1 MAFTG
6 YLPQPELDALYQAAF
21 HTGLANP
28 MMLGSLLMG
37 MNPFFA
43 ATLQN
48 VALPAP
54 AQLLTTL
61 QRLNTTERLTDGS
74 VPLQQWLANAV
85 KLAGP
90 VEDAQLFARALTKV
104 TQQATGAPSIPNV
117 ATLPERKERIIHQDD
132 MVPFSFFAGGL
143 AAGQAVAHLRV
154 PRYDSGAATLLPSG
168 GPYLNIGTAW
178 LITPELAVTNHHVV
192 NARHPNEPE
201 SSQADLTLQAAHALL
216 YFDFDDPAMLP
227 SPVGVAKLE
236 ALDAT
241 LDYAILR
248 LAQRQPPSRRPLR
261 VKTAA
266 IPDRAPVN
274 IIQHPQGGPK
284 RVACRNNLVTAASP
298 TELRYFTDTE
308 AGSSGAPVFDDTW
321 HVVALH
327 RASVDV
333 TNVSFQGKS
342 TAWVNL
348 GTPLGAIFQDLQQRT
363 PMLWQELQAAQ
374 AT

>member
-1 MAFTG
+1 MAFHG
-6 YLPQPELDALYQAAF
+6 YLSQPELDALYDAAF
-21 HTGLANP
+21 RTGLANP
-28 MMLGSLLMG
+28 MMLASLLTG

-48 VALPAP
+48 VMLPPP

-90 VEDAQLFARALTKV
+90 VEDAQPFARALTKV
-104 TQQATGAPSIPNV
+104 TQQATGVPSIPNV
-117 ATLPERKERIIHQDD
+117 ATLPERKERIVHQDD

-154 PRYDSGAATLLPSG
+154 PRYEAGAATMLPAG
-168 GPYLNIGTAW
+168 GPYLNVGTAW

-192 NARHPNEPE
+192 NARHPNEPQA
-201 SSQADLTLQAAHALL
+201 SQTDLTLQASHALL

-236 ALDAT
+236 ALDAA

-248 LAQRQPPSRRPLR
+248 LAQSQPPSRRPLR

-266 IPDRAPVN
+266 IPDRRRSTSSTSTRSRS
-274 IIQHPQGGPK
+274 K
-284 RVACRNNLVTAASP
+284 RVALAATTSSP
-298 TELRYFTDTE
+298 PRRPRSCATSRITE
-308 AGSSGAPVFDDTW
+308 AGSSGAPFFDARGVW
-321 HVVALH
+321 W
-327 RASVDV
+327 R
-333 TNVSFQGKS
+333 S
-342 TAWVNL
+342 TGPRSMSPA
-348 GTPLGAIFQDLQQRT
+348 
-363 PMLWQELQAAQ
+363 
-374 AT
+374 

>member
-1 MAFTG
+1 MTFTG
-6 YLPQPELDALYQAAF
+6 YLSQTELDALYDAAF
-21 HTGLANP
+21 RTGLANP
-28 MMLGSLLMG
+28 MMLGSLLTG

-90 VEDAQLFARALTKV
+90 VEDAQPFARALTKV

-117 ATLPERKERIIHQDD
+117 ATLPERKERIVHQDD

-154 PRYDSGAATLLPSG
+154 PRYDAGAATMLPG

-192 NARHPNEPE
+192 NARHLNEPQA
-201 SSQADLTLQAAHALL
+201 SQTDLTLQATHSLL

-236 ALDAT
+236 ALDAA

-248 LAQRQPPSRRPLR
+248 LAQSQPPSRRPLR

-274 IIQHPQGGPK
+274 IIQHPLGGAK
-284 RVACRNNLVTAASP
+284 RVACRNNLVTASAP

-333 TNVSFQGKS
+333 TGVSFQGKT

-348 GTPLGAIFQDLQQRT
+348 GTPLGAIFQDLQQRAPT
-363 PMLWQELQAAQ
+363 LWQEFQAAQ
-374 AT
+374 AV